1 MGGTTAAFPAPA
13 LPALALV
20 PAATFLDPAF
30 VPARARVG
38 FGTCGS
44 WASSFFPGTHLPFS
58 RSCRATRAW
67 PLRDDMLSETR
78 ETTRTGRGS
87 AGPSPE
93 LSRERERKKRGEER
107 ERKMKRRGGSNQ
119 FIGRLEEERSAHLSR
134 L

>member
-1 MGGTTAAFPAPA
+1 MAGTAVAFPAPTLTA
-13 LPALALV
+13 
-20 PAATFLDPAF
+20 PAF
-30 VPARARVG
+30 VPAAAFPDPAFIPARVGVG

-58 RSCRATRAW
+58 RRTRARC
-67 PLRDDMLSETR
+67 LRDDMVPETR
-78 ETTRTGRGS
+78 EMTRIGRGS

-107 ERKMKRRGGSNQ
+107 ERKMKRRGSSNQ